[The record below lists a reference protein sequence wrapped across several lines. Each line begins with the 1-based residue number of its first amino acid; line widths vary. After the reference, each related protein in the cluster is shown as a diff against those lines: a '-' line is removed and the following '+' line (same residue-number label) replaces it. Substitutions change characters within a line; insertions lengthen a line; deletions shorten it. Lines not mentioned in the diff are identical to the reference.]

1 MKRKI
6 LSVTIILSMLLLTL
20 IPLSV
25 NAATSGTCGDNLAWI
40 LDSNGTLTIS
50 GTGAMPDWDYG
61 RQTPWS
67 NNGSNNS
74 KITEVI
80 IEDGVTTIGNC
91 AFEELRK
98 LESITL
104 NDDIQSIGNY
114 AFNNCYGLKMTRVV
128 LPYSLTSIGKYAF
141 FGCNISIIDIPS
153 TVTSIG
159 INAFAYCENL
169 EELRADGNSYYSS
182 LNGNLYNGDQTKLI
196 QYVEDDTTFTIPNS
210 VTTIGEWAFYNYN
223 NSLTTITIP
232 ETVTKIESSAF
243 YKCSQLKEVI
253 YGGTKAQWDK
263 ITISDSNTPLTTAN
277 ITYKIETVN
286 LTYNLNGGEGE
297 IEIAEIEENSSTTIS
312 SSTPTKDGYTFLGW
326 SISSTAKTPEY
337 KANDTITV
345 GTEDITLYAVWEKI
359 ICTKTQFL
367 NGIFL
372 VTPTGVENG
381 NRVIFVCYNGDRMVY
396 VNPYVYAGET
406 TIPFTT
412 TETYDKVK
420 VMVWENLETGVPLCE
435 AKEISLN

>member
-1 MKRKI
+1 MKKKI
-6 LSVTIILSMLLLTL
+6 LKVTIILSMLLLTL
-20 IPLSV
+20 IPMSV
-25 NAATSGTCGDNLAWI
+25 NAATSGTFGNNLNWV

-50 GTGAMPDWDYG
+50 GTGAMPDWNGG
-61 RQTPWS
+61 RETPWS
-67 NNGSNNS
+67 SFGSNDS
-74 KITEVI
+74 KIKKVI
-80 IEDGVTTIGNC
+80 ISDGITSIGNS
-91 AFEELRK
+91 AFENFRN
-98 LESITL
+98 LETITL
-104 NDDIQSIGNY
+104 NDDIESIGNY

-159 INAFAYCENL
+159 TNAFAYCENL

-182 LNGNLYNGDQTKLI
+182 LNGNLYNGNQTKLI

-263 ITISDSNTPLTTAN
+263 ITISDSNTPLTNA
-277 ITYKIETVN
+277 
-286 LTYNLNGGEGE
+286 
-297 IEIAEIEENSSTTIS
+297 TIH
-312 SSTPTKDGYTFLGW
+312 YTLP
-326 SISSTAKTPEY
+326 S
-337 KANDTITV
+337 
-345 GTEDITLYAVWEKI
+345 
-359 ICTKTQFL
+359 TKTTFEDNQF
-367 NGIFL
+367 I
-372 VTPTGVENG
+372 VTPKSVPNG
-381 NRVIFVCYNGDRMVY
+381 SNIIFACYNGNKMVY
-396 VNPYVYAGET
+396 VNPYIYAGET
-406 TIPFTT
+406 TIPFST

-420 VMVWENLETGVPLCE
+420 VMIWENLETCVPLCE
-435 AKEISLN
+435 AEDVPLN